1 MVGTKPAGFNNF
13 FTARRSAGAV
23 FAVVLSLSVCPSHAG
38 IAPKRLKKIE
48 LVFSMEVFFCTCST
62 LCCKE
67 IQVSPK

>member
-38 IAPKRLKKIE
+38 IAPKRLNKNRAG
-48 LVFSMEVFFCTCST
+48 F
-62 LCCKE
+62 
-67 IQVSPK
+67 